1 MLPAHSTTM
10 QRFYL
15 DFDDGERPATRDD
28 EGEEFSGI
36 DAAKHEALLALGVAA
51 KDLSRHGSQ
60 GRVAICV
67 RDDEGPVL
75 EVSITFEA
83 KLISK

>member
-15 DFDDGERPATRDD
+15 DFDDGERPATKDD
-28 EGEEFSGI
+28 EGEEFADI
-36 DAAKHEALLALGVAA
+36 DAAKREALLALGAAA

-60 GRVAICV
+60 GRVAIRV

-75 EVSITFEA
+75 EVSNTFEA
-83 KLISK
+83 KLIRK